1 MRLHLGLNRGAL
13 TMIAVIAALVCICA
27 GAIVVA
33 SKAWHAAS
41 EPVVSTGIEL
51 VDDSEDQTQQQL
63 IDEQQ
68 MIASQQ
74 QAEQQNELAQQEAQ
88 QAEQQGLLVEQQVQ
102 AGQ

>member
-1 MRLHLGLNRGAL
+1 MRHHLGLNRGAL
-13 TMIAVIAALVCICA
+13 AVFAVIVTLVCICA

-41 EPVVSTGIEL
+41 EPLVSPGIEL
-51 VDDSEDQTQQQL
+51 VDDSQDQTQQQL
-63 IDEQQ
+63 IDQQ
-68 MIASQQ
+68 MMIAAQQ

>member
-1 MRLHLGLNRGAL
+1 MKLHIGVSRATLAVF
-13 TMIAVIAALVCICA
+13 AVIAALAFICA
-27 GAIVVA
+27 GAIRVA
-33 SKAWHAAS
+33 STAWHS
-41 EPVVSTGIEL
+41 ESERSVSVGVRL
-51 VDDSEDQTQQQL
+51 MDDSDDAIQQQ
-63 IDEQQ
+63 IDQQQ